1 MMCTSYF
8 WGFTLLLAP
17 SILEPMLFAI
27 MSLCHTHSVND
38 DGAGDGRNA
47 LIVERLMPDR
57 DYYVQF
63 QMFHPQGGKFE
74 FVITAW

>member
-1 MMCTSYF
+1 MCR
-8 WGFTLLLAP
+8 
-17 SILEPMLFAI
+17 
-27 MSLCHTHSVND
+27 VND

-47 LIVERLMPDR
+47 LIVERLMPDK

-63 QMFHPQGGKFE
+63 QTFHSQGGKFE

>member
-1 MMCTSYF
+1 MYVDRVSLKWELLMCIT
-8 WGFTLLLAP
+8 
-17 SILEPMLFAI
+17 ILR
-27 MSLCHTHSVND
+27 VND

-63 QMFHPQGGKFE
+63 QTFHPQGGKFE

>member
-1 MMCTSYF
+1 MCV
-8 WGFTLLLAP
+8 LP
-17 SILEPMLFAI
+17 ILT
-27 MSLCHTHSVND
+27 HHSVND

-63 QMFHPQGGKFE
+63 QTFHPQGGKFE
-74 FVITAW
+74 FVITSW